1 MAEAIYHVCP
11 KPAWKKAER
20 RGVYEG
26 SDDDLRDGFIHFST
40 GDQVVESVEKHRKGE
55 KGLVIVA
62 ADPDELYPQLRWE
75 PSRRGALFPHFYG
88 EFRVERALFV
98 KDLPLG
104 EDGRHVFP
112 ELEHAGELPGWVEP
126 EGGEGNE

>member
-11 KPAWKKAER
+11 KSAWKKAER

-26 SDDDLRDGFIHFST
+26 SDDDIRDGFIHFST
-40 GDQVVESVEKHRKGE
+40 GDQVVESVEKHRKGQ

-62 ADPDELYPQLRWE
+62 CDPDELYPQLRWE
-75 PSRRGALFPHFYG
+75 TSRGGKLFPHFYG
-88 EFRVERALFV
+88 ELRVERAHFV

-104 EDGRHVFP
+104 RDGRHIFP
-112 ELEHAGELPGWVEP
+112 ELEHAGDRPWDED
-126 EGGEGNE
+126 GNG